1 MKKALIVANG
11 NVNDKFLDEIFA
23 DYDYIVACDGGYNK
37 LLDKKVDVLI
47 GDLDSVDKSKIKEGQ
62 NIIKHPAEKDYTDLE
77 LSIEHVIDN
86 GYKAD
91 IIGFYGSRID
101 HSLTNI
107 LLLRKFKSN
116 IRFIDKYNTLEY
128 RDSSFEL
135 KRSDS
140 FFSLIPLSRIEN
152 LSIKGAKYELNGT
165 NIELGQSLLNSNE
178 FLSSDVT
185 IEFDSGE
192 MIVIKSYEK

>member
-11 NVNDKFLDEIFA
+11 NVNDNFLNEIFA
-23 DYDYIVACDGGYNK
+23 NYDYIVACDGGYNS

-47 GDLDSVDKSKIKEGQ
+47 GDLDSVDKAKIKEGQ
-62 NIIKHPAEKDYTDLE
+62 KIIKHPSEKDYTDLE
-77 LSIEHVIDN
+77 LSIEHVIEN

-91 IIGFYGSRID
+91 ILGFYGSRID

-107 LLLRKFKSN
+107 LLLKKYKN
-116 IRFIDKYNTLEY
+116 YIRFMDKYNTLEY

-135 KRSDS
+135 KRSDC

-152 LSIKGAKYELNGT
+152 LSIKGAKYALDGVSVQV
-165 NIELGQSLLNSNE
+165 GQSLLNSNE
-178 FLSSDVT
+178 FLNCDVT